1 MPAPHYVG
9 RFAPSPTGP
18 LHLGSA
24 MTALASWLLARQ
36 AGGQWLLRIED
47 IDPPRQQAGAI
58 EWQLRQLAALGLS
71 PDFPVS
77 YQSQRDEYYTQAL
90 QSLRTRGL
98 VFVCHCSRRDLMAQ
112 GGVHRHC
119 VRQAGDGPGALRVRV
134 PDATVVH
141 FHDRLQGE
149 QCQALDREV
158 GDFVL
163 RRADGLWAY
172 QLAVVVDDAVQ
183 GISEVVRGAD
193 LLDSTPRQIFLQRA
207 LGLPTPN
214 YCHLPLLVDARGE
227 KLSKSGNAPA
237 IDEREPLD
245 TLACLWTLLGQ
256 SPDARPRAPTVA
268 QWLRLAVT
276 RFNLGSLLQVER
288 IGVTARTAGAAG
300 IRE

>member
-1 MPAPHYVG
+1 
-9 RFAPSPTGP
+9 
-18 LHLGSA
+18 

-77 YQSQRDEYYTQAL
+77 YQSQRDEYYAQAL
-90 QSLRTRGL
+90 QSLQARGL

-119 VRQAGDGPGALRVRV
+119 VRRAGDGPGALRLRV
-134 PDATVVH
+134 PDATVVR

-172 QLAVVVDDAVQ
+172 QLAVVVDDAAQ

-207 LGLPTPN
+207 LGLPTPS

-245 TLACLWTLLGQ
+245 TLAWLWTLLGQ
-256 SPDARPRAPTVA
+256 SPDAQPRAPTVA
-268 QWLRLAVT
+268 QWLRLAVA
-276 RFNLGSLLQVER
+276 RFDLGSLLHVQR
-288 IGVTARTAGAAG
+288 IGVTACTAGAAG
-300 IRE
+300 VRE